1 MADFISAVMGDTQ
14 NTAWDELYREYL
26 ANRILVLNAEIGDDI
41 IEDYVMYILK
51 WNNEDKDIPVNKR
64 RKIRFLITSP
74 GGNAFTANILS
85 DVIMQS
91 KTPVMGVALDMVASA
106 AYQIYLACDERIAF
120 QNSVFLQHEGDL
132 SMENSRSKFKQTVEF
147 FDRIEQRAKDYILSR
162 TNMSSEFYDEIY
174 DQEYWMDVNKA
185 KELGVVH
192 KIIGEDCDIEEI
204 L

>member
-51 WNNEDKDIPVNKR
+51 WNSEDKDIPINKR
-64 RKIRFLITSP
+64 RKIRLLITSP
-74 GGNAFTANILS
+74 GGSTFTANILS

-91 KTPVMGVALDMVASA
+91 KTPIIGVALDMVASA

-120 QNSVFLQHEGDL
+120 QNSVFLQHEGEL

-174 DQEYWMDVNKA
+174 DQEYWMDVSKA

>member
-1 MADFISAVMGDTQ
+1 MADFIPTIMCDTQ

-51 WNNEDKDIPVNKR
+51 WNSEDKDIPINKR

-74 GGNAFTANILS
+74 GGNTFTANILS

-91 KTPVMGVALDMVASA
+91 KTPIIGVALDMVASA

-120 QNSVFLQHEGDL
+120 QNSVFLQHEGEL

-192 KIIGEDCDIEEI
+192 KVIGEDCNIDEI

>member
-26 ANRILVLNAEIGDDI
+26 ANRILVLNTEIGDDI

-51 WNNEDKDIPVNKR
+51 WNNEDKDIPVDKR
-64 RKIRFLITSP
+64 HKIRFLITSP